1 MLVVLLAAAS
11 GNPAVVAAASPL
23 AAPARAHR
31 ALAPTLDCNGVL
43 AAVHKALNGKDWT
56 KEVNGRF
63 VGYDVG
69 WQWPDPSIDCCSK
82 EFVRCNKT
90 THEVAELDLRHIG
103 RLKGTLPVQLGQL
116 TSLEYLDLK
125 GTLGVTGT
133 LPPELFGSKMSELI
147 AVRAK
152 YSSLSGTLPASVFEL
167 PRLDRIYIGGSR
179 RTPLLISGTLPSEMG
194 STITELWVDS
204 TRMSG
209 TIMDSV
215 SRLGRLKT
223 LELDDNSFSGT
234 VPPSLSRLSELQDL
248 DLSDTKLSGTLPP
261 WISQLAQLRK
271 LEIGDAG
278 LSGSIPPEL
287 SLLGSLEALELSEN
301 FLSGTI
307 PRGLR
312 IAAKGTCDLTDK
324 RRWAGASASSW
335 YGTLANELPPAPPAP
350 RIQAGRAL
358 ASVGTASVPP
368 PSSVAPAPPL
378 SGWQG
383 GPQSG
388 SIWDPGRLT
397 DGRPAVLWNHWPPGT
412 DGNSFDC
419 PLPNDLPEPC
429 RAKGTVCNWV
439 QSWPFPPAPPRPPAP
454 PPLPPAPPRPS
465 APPSPPS
472 PPPPC
477 PSATLAAF

>member
-69 WQWPDPSIDCCSK
+69 WQWPDPSIDCCNK

-147 AVRAK
+147 AVRAN
-152 YSSLSGTLPASVFEL
+152 
-167 PRLDRIYIGGSR
+167 
-179 RTPLLISGTLPSEMG
+179 
-194 STITELWVDS
+194 TITELWVDS

-234 VPPSLSRLSELQDL
+234 VPPSLSRSRYR
-248 DLSDTKLSGTLPP
+248 SM
-261 WISQLAQLRK
+261 
-271 LEIGDAG
+271 
-278 LSGSIPPEL
+278 
-287 SLLGSLEALELSEN
+287 
-301 FLSGTI
+301 FTI
-307 PRGLR
+307 
-312 IAAKGTCDLTDK
+312 K
-324 RRWAGASASSW
+324 
-335 YGTLANELPPAPPAP
+335 
-350 RIQAGRAL
+350 
-358 ASVGTASVPP
+358 V
-368 PSSVAPAPPL
+368 
-378 SGWQG
+378 
-383 GPQSG
+383 GPQRITFMIG
-388 SIWDPGRLT
+388 AGPQLQFIKAKDE
-397 DGRPAVLWNHWPPGT
+397 VL
-412 DGNSFDC
+412 DQ
-419 PLPNDLPEPC
+419 
-429 RAKGTVCNWV
+429 A
-439 QSWPFPPAPPRPPAP
+439 PFIS
-454 PPLPPAPPRPS
+454 LN
-465 APPSPPS
+465 
-472 PPPPC
+472 
-477 PSATLAAF
+477 

>member
-69 WQWPDPSIDCCSK
+69 WQWPDPSIDCCNK

-152 YSSLSGTLPASVFEL
+152 
-167 PRLDRIYIGGSR
+167 
-179 RTPLLISGTLPSEMG
+179 
-194 STITELWVDS
+194 
-204 TRMSG
+204 
-209 TIMDSV
+209 
-215 SRLGRLKT
+215 LKT

-234 VPPSLSRLSELQDL
+234 VPPSLSRLSELQ
-248 DLSDTKLSGTLPP
+248 
-261 WISQLAQLRK
+261 AR
-271 LEIGDAG
+271 EIWRVRWGG
-278 LSGSIPPEL
+278 
-287 SLLGSLEALELSEN
+287 GSLRRA
-301 FLSGTI
+301 G
-307 PRGLR
+307 GLR

-335 YGTLANELPPAPPAP
+335 YATLANELPPAPPAP

-429 RAKGTVCNWV
+429 RAEGTVCNWV
-439 QSWPFPPAPPRPPAP
+439 ETEMQTRADEFARGLVADDEGGGDGETNVSAVSETRGLIEKEEGGGEAASANEAAAAPDLVAIEDAPAAVPTAGVRGRGDA
-454 PPLPPAPPRPS
+454 
-465 APPSPPS
+465 
-472 PPPPC
+472 
-477 PSATLAAF
+477 